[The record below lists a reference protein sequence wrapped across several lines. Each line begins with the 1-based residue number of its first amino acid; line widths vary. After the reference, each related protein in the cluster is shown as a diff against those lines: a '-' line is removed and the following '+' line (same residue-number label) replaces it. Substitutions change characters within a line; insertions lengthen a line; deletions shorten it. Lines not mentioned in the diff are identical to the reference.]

1 MRPSRCD
8 ASPPPRA
15 RILRKYAV
23 CRIYPVQMQ
32 THSLPRIASDSSV
45 AKLGR
50 KRGSGCGQLTACR
63 ENPSSSTVSSPRPR
77 AGRGLGTAC
86 PDSSTKKHGGVFYPW
101 QIVKLPA
108 QCPPRGCAWIASCP
122 GFVPLGQGGQ
132 SVQPPLPSPP
142 PFRRFPDSGQA
153 GEALDQAFLIKSVSL
168 ALFGVSVSL
177 VSTLTLILTS
187 STLPKVFGRFL
198 PFSPRRPSRLEFLA
212 SPCLANNTCS
222 PARQVFRIFENASLL
237 LASLIDSSDLK
248 TSSYST
254 RPFIQPLSHS
264 AIDRSIH
271 YHACR
276 AGYSF
281 L

>member
-1 MRPSRCD
+1 MDLAAVSSRL
-8 ASPPPRA
+8 AEK
-15 RILRKYAV
+15 I
-23 CRIYPVQMQ
+23 
-32 THSLPRIASDSSV
+32 LPR
-45 AKLGR
+45 
-50 KRGSGCGQLTACR
+50 QH
-63 ENPSSSTVSSPRPR
+63 SPRLAQELVLALPVPIR
-77 AGRGLGTAC
+77 QQRE
-86 PDSSTKKHGGVFYPW
+86 HGGVFYPW

-108 QCPPRGCAWIASCP
+108 QCPPRGCAWIASCS
-122 GFVPLGQGGQ
+122 GFVPLGQGGAV
-132 SVQPPLPSPP
+132 SPAAPPLPP
-142 PFRRFPDSGQA
+142 PFRPFPDSGQA

-222 PARQVFRIFENASLL
+222 PARQVFWIFENASLL

-248 TSSYST
+248 TSSFST

>member
-1 MRPSRCD
+1 MDLAAVSSRL
-8 ASPPPRA
+8 AEK
-15 RILRKYAV
+15 I
-23 CRIYPVQMQ
+23 
-32 THSLPRIASDSSV
+32 LPRQHSPRLAQELVVVLALPVPIRQQRSTV
-45 AKLGR
+45 GCFTPGR
-50 KRGSGCGQLTACR
+50 
-63 ENPSSSTVSSPRPR
+63 SSSFPPSAHH
-77 AGRGLGTAC
+77 AGVPGSHPALDLSR
-86 PDSSTKKHGGVFYPW
+86 S
-101 QIVKLPA
+101 VK
-108 QCPPRGCAWIASCP
+108 
-122 GFVPLGQGGQ
+122 GGQ

-142 PFRRFPDSGQA
+142 PFRPFPDSGQA

-222 PARQVFRIFENASLL
+222 PARQVFWIFENASLL

-248 TSSYST
+248 TSSFST

-271 YHACR
+271 YHACC

>member
-1 MRPSRCD
+1 
-8 ASPPPRA
+8 
-15 RILRKYAV
+15 
-23 CRIYPVQMQ
+23 MQ
-32 THSLPRIASDSSV
+32 THSLPRIATDSSV

-63 ENPSSSTVSSPRPR
+63 ENPSSSTFSSPRPR
-77 AGRGLGTAC
+77 AGLGTAC
-86 PDSSTKKHGGVFYPW
+86 PDSSTKRARWGVLPLADRQASRPVPTTRVCLDRILPWICPARSGGAVS
-101 QIVKLPA
+101 PA
-108 QCPPRGCAWIASCP
+108 A
-122 GFVPLGQGGQ
+122 
-132 SVQPPLPSPP
+132 PPLPPP
-142 PFRRFPDSGQA
+142 LSRLPDSGQA

-222 PARQVFRIFENASLL
+222 PARQVFWIFENASLL

-248 TSSYST
+248 TSSFST